1 MVLVKSLVRVDPVR
15 ALITKSCQRARL
27 KSIRIFFLAIA
38 CFRTNVNFHVV
49 ADVNV
54 CNFVRQTLG
63 IAPSRVVLAKGS
75 TQMRQLVTQAVNSAF
90 HHFVYFGTIV
100 RALAM
105 FFVGSYQS
113 LLIVG

>member
-1 MVLVKSLVRVDPVR
+1 MVLVKSLVGVDPVR
-15 ALITKSCQRARL
+15 ALVAKSCQRARL
-27 KSIRIFFLAIA
+27 KSIGIFFLAIA
-38 CFRTNVNFHVV
+38 CFRTNMNFHVV

-54 CNFVRQTLG
+54 CNFVCQTLG
-63 IAPSRVVLAKGS
+63 IAPSWVVLAKGS
-75 TQMRQLVTQAVNSAF
+75 AQMRQLVTQAVNSAF

-105 FFVGSYQS
+105 FFVSIDQL